1 MDTHPKHLPADERRA
16 VTVESV
22 VALAGSQ
29 NPSEITTAA
38 IAKHMNLTQ
47 GALFRH
53 FPNKEAIWQAVME
66 WVAER
71 LLARIDRSAQ
81 GIESPLAA
89 MEAMFM
95 SHIEFVAEHPGVPR
109 MMFGELQRAEST
121 PAKRM
126 VQTLIQRYGERLHRL
141 IEKGKASGE
150 LSPSLDNE
158 AAATLF
164 IGTIQGLVMQSLLAG
179 DVGRMHRDAPRVFAI
194 YRRGI
199 RVRNEKLPLQGRTLA
214 LLAVIIPLLVLFIYV
229 GLRSGPLAPVAVT
242 VASVESQAITPALF
256 GIGTVEARYTYK
268 IGPTFAGRVKRL
280 EVHVGDQVKAGQVL
294 GEMEPVDLD
303 DRVRSQE
310 SVFKR
315 AEAALREAEARQ
327 AYAQTQARRYEQ
339 LFAVR
344 STSEEIVTTKR
355 QELQIA
361 DAALSAAREDIARA
375 RSDRE
380 ALVAQRSNLRLIA
393 PVDGVV
399 AVRDAD
405 PGTTIVAGQAVVEV
419 IDPKS
424 LWINVRF
431 DQISASGLAGGCRLI
446 SSCVRVVAR
455 P

>member
-1 MDTHPKHLPADERRA
+1 MK
-16 VTVESV
+16 
-22 VALAGSQ
+22 
-29 NPSEITTAA
+29 
-38 IAKHMNLTQ
+38 
-47 GALFRH
+47 
-53 FPNKEAIWQAVME
+53 
-66 WVAER
+66 
-71 LLARIDRSAQ
+71 
-81 GIESPLAA
+81 
-89 MEAMFM
+89 
-95 SHIEFVAEHPGVPR
+95 
-109 MMFGELQRAEST
+109 
-121 PAKRM
+121 
-126 VQTLIQRYGERLHRL
+126 
-141 IEKGKASGE
+141 
-150 LSPSLDNE
+150 
-158 AAATLF
+158 
-164 IGTIQGLVMQSLLAG
+164 
-179 DVGRMHRDAPRVFAI
+179 
-194 YRRGI
+194 
-199 RVRNEKLPLQGRTLA
+199 KLPLQGRTLA

-242 VASVESQAITPALF
+242 VASVESRAITPALF

-380 ALVAQRSNLRLIA
+380 GLVAQRSNLRLIA

-431 DQISASGLAGGCRLI
+431 DQISASGLAGGLPARIVLRSRGGQTLKGRVLRVEPKADAVTEETLAKVTFDNKPEPLPPVGELAEVTVDLPALPAAPLI
-446 SSCVRVVAR
+446 PNAAVQREGNKIGVWQIVDGDLHFSPVKLGASDLNGYVQVREGLKNGDQIVTYSEKALTARSRIHVVDHIPGVSR
-455 P
+455 

>member
-1 MDTHPKHLPADERRA
+1 MK
-16 VTVESV
+16 
-22 VALAGSQ
+22 
-29 NPSEITTAA
+29 
-38 IAKHMNLTQ
+38 
-47 GALFRH
+47 
-53 FPNKEAIWQAVME
+53 
-66 WVAER
+66 
-71 LLARIDRSAQ
+71 
-81 GIESPLAA
+81 
-89 MEAMFM
+89 
-95 SHIEFVAEHPGVPR
+95 
-109 MMFGELQRAEST
+109 
-121 PAKRM
+121 
-126 VQTLIQRYGERLHRL
+126 
-141 IEKGKASGE
+141 
-150 LSPSLDNE
+150 
-158 AAATLF
+158 
-164 IGTIQGLVMQSLLAG
+164 
-179 DVGRMHRDAPRVFAI
+179 
-194 YRRGI
+194 
-199 RVRNEKLPLQGRTLA
+199 KLPLQGRTLV

-242 VASVESQAITPALF
+242 VASVESRAITPALF

-310 SVFKR
+310 SAFKR

-344 STSEEIVTTKR
+344 LTSEEIVTTKR

-361 DAALSAAREDIARA
+361 DATLSAAREDIVRA

-380 ALVAQRSNLRLIA
+380 GLVAQRSNLRLIA

-431 DQISASGLAGGCRLI
+431 DQISASGLAGGLPARIVLRSRGGQTLKGRVLRLEPKADAVTEETLAKVTFDNKPEPLPPVGELAEVTVDLPALPVAPLI
-446 SSCVRVVAR
+446 PNAAVQREGDKVGVWQIVDGDLRFSPVKLGASDLNGYVQVREGLKNGDQLVTYSEKALAARSRIHVVDHIPGVSR
-455 P
+455 

>member
-1 MDTHPKHLPADERRA
+1 MK
-16 VTVESV
+16 
-22 VALAGSQ
+22 
-29 NPSEITTAA
+29 
-38 IAKHMNLTQ
+38 
-47 GALFRH
+47 
-53 FPNKEAIWQAVME
+53 
-66 WVAER
+66 
-71 LLARIDRSAQ
+71 
-81 GIESPLAA
+81 
-89 MEAMFM
+89 
-95 SHIEFVAEHPGVPR
+95 
-109 MMFGELQRAEST
+109 
-121 PAKRM
+121 
-126 VQTLIQRYGERLHRL
+126 
-141 IEKGKASGE
+141 
-150 LSPSLDNE
+150 
-158 AAATLF
+158 
-164 IGTIQGLVMQSLLAG
+164 
-179 DVGRMHRDAPRVFAI
+179 
-194 YRRGI
+194 
-199 RVRNEKLPLQGRTLA
+199 KLPLQGRTLA

-242 VASVESQAITPALF
+242 VASVESRAITPALF

-280 EVHVGDQVKAGQVL
+280 EVHVGGQVKAGQVL

>member
-1 MDTHPKHLPADERRA
+1 MK
-16 VTVESV
+16 
-22 VALAGSQ
+22 
-29 NPSEITTAA
+29 
-38 IAKHMNLTQ
+38 
-47 GALFRH
+47 
-53 FPNKEAIWQAVME
+53 
-66 WVAER
+66 
-71 LLARIDRSAQ
+71 
-81 GIESPLAA
+81 
-89 MEAMFM
+89 
-95 SHIEFVAEHPGVPR
+95 
-109 MMFGELQRAEST
+109 
-121 PAKRM
+121 
-126 VQTLIQRYGERLHRL
+126 
-141 IEKGKASGE
+141 
-150 LSPSLDNE
+150 
-158 AAATLF
+158 
-164 IGTIQGLVMQSLLAG
+164 
-179 DVGRMHRDAPRVFAI
+179 
-194 YRRGI
+194 
-199 RVRNEKLPLQGRTLA
+199 KLPLQGRTLA

-242 VASVESQAITPALF
+242 VSSVESRAITPALF

-310 SVFKR
+310 SAFKR

-339 LFAVR
+339 LLAVR
-344 STSEEIVTTKR
+344 FISEEIVTTKQ

-380 ALVAQRSNLRLIA
+380 GLVAQRSNLRLIA

-405 PGTTIVAGQAVVEV
+405 PGTTIVAGEAVVEV

-424 LWINVRF
+424 LWINARF
-431 DQISASGLAGGCRLI
+431 DQISASGLAGGLPARIVLRSRGGQTLKGRVLRVEPKADAVTEETLAKVTFDNKPEPLPPVGELAEVTVDLPALPAAPLI
-446 SSCVRVVAR
+446 PNAAVQREGDKVGVWQIVDADLHFSPVKLGTSDLNGYVQVREGLKNGDQVVIYSEKALTAR
-455 P
+455 SRIHVVDHIPGVSR